1 MDTEDAK
8 KAAESDLTPHIT
20 SIFNKHGLYIKPLA
34 SANNPD
40 MTPEL
45 VKIIKE
51 FAARYREQIQKL
63 GAL

>member
-1 MDTEDAK
+1 MELEDSK
-8 KAAESDLTPHIT
+8 KASESDITPHIT

-34 SANNPD
+34 SASNPD
-40 MTPEL
+40 MTPDL
-45 VKIIKE
+45 VAIIKE